1 MDEIAGI
8 ILLVLLVFSVPIA
21 LSIIAL
27 VKAAGARRRLDE
39 LEKRFERQMVLRSEQ
54 KPQPQEQPSGPPP
67 VAVAQPPL
75 VAPSP
80 VSVAPPPPPVVKPP
94 QPPPLPSKPPINW
107 EQFMGAKMFA
117 WIGGFVMFLA
127 LIFFLK
133 YAFENHLISPQV
145 QVALEYVIAAGL
157 LGIGI
162 WLTRRVALAVLAQTL
177 CATGV
182 VALYA
187 VTFAMH
193 SYYKLAPMPVTFGVM
208 ALVTV
213 AAFLL
218 AVRQNA
224 QVISILGLLGGFLTP
239 MLLSTGKDMPL
250 GLFGYI
256 GLLNAGLIAVVS
268 RRRWN
273 YQVLLATLG
282 TAFMEF
288 AWADEF
294 YAVPK
299 THTAMAIFLSMEALF
314 VIGFAFAQERD
325 ETDPWITS
333 GPVLTGVTSLL
344 FAFNLLS
351 HNAVAEKPWEL
362 FLFVLLADLGLLALA
377 WQRSRLYWTNLVGGG
392 LSFLLLGAWTI
403 GHVNADLLNW
413 ALAFY
418 FVFAVLHSVFPVV
431 LQRVRPG
438 PAPGW
443 WGHVFPAL
451 ALVLVMI
458 PIMKLPELSFAVWVC
473 VLLLDALVFGLALLT
488 ASVAAIIAALL
499 LTVAATALWL
509 VNAPAVVGDLPDML
523 IVIGGFALLFF
534 LVGIIAARKFPAV
547 KPIGIKLPS
556 FDVSLDIRAQVS
568 ALSAVLPF
576 LLLILVVARLP
587 LTDPTSVFGLA
598 MVLAVLLLGVAR
610 VTAVD
615 VLALVGLLATLA
627 LEIAWHQARYKPS
640 AASVPLA
647 WYVAFYAVYAV
658 FPFVFRRSFEQRA
671 TSWATAALSG
681 PLHFWLVYRVV
692 DTAYRNPYM
701 GLLPAAFALPSL
713 AALVWLA
720 RTVPADAPKRM
731 TILAWWG
738 GAALFFIT
746 LIFPIQFEK
755 QWITVGWAL
764 EGAALLWLYHRVPHK
779 GLTWVGAG
787 LLVVAFVRLA
797 LNPAVFEYHPRSE
810 TAIFNW
816 YLYAYGIATACL
828 FVGGKLATE
837 RRVAALLAT
846 LGTILAFLL
855 LNIEIADYFTPVG
868 KHTLTFEFSGNFGR
882 DMTYSIAWALFAL
895 GLLVAGIWRKLPA
908 VRWASIGLLIVTL
921 AKLFLHDL
929 AHLNQLYRIGAF
941 VAVAVVLLLA
951 SFAYQRFLAKEVN
964 KP

>member
-1 MDEIAGI
+1 MTE
-8 ILLVLLVFSVPIA
+8 
-21 LSIIAL
+21 
-27 VKAAGARRRLDE
+27 
-39 LEKRFERQMVLRSEQ
+39 
-54 KPQPQEQPSGPPP
+54 
-67 VAVAQPPL
+67 
-75 VAPSP
+75 
-80 VSVAPPPPPVVKPP
+80 
-94 QPPPLPSKPPINW
+94 INW
-107 EQFMGAKMFA
+107 EQFMGAKLFA
-117 WIGGFVMFLA
+117 WIGGFVLFLA

-145 QVALEYVIAAGL
+145 QVALEYVIAAGI
-157 LGIGI
+157 LGAGI
-162 WLTRRVALAVLAQTL
+162 WLTRREGLAVLAQTL

-187 VTFAMH
+187 VSFAMH

-208 ALVTV
+208 TLVTV

-218 AVRQNA
+218 AVRQEA

-239 MLLSTGKDMPL
+239 ILLSTGKDNPL

-268 RRRWN
+268 RRRWS
-273 YQVLLATLG
+273 YQFALAALG
-282 TAFMEF
+282 TVLMEF
-288 AWADEF
+288 LWADKF
-294 YAVPK
+294 YTVPK

-314 VIGFAFAQERD
+314 VIGFTFAQERD
-325 ETDPWITS
+325 ETDPWITA
-333 GPVLTGVTSLL
+333 GPILTAVASLL
-344 FAFNLLS
+344 FAFSLLS
-351 HNAVAEKPWEL
+351 HRVVAEKAWEL
-362 FLFVLLADLGLLALA
+362 FLFVLLADVGLLALA
-377 WQRSRLYWTNLVGGG
+377 WQRARLYWTNFVGGG
-392 LSFLLLGAWTI
+392 LSFLLLAVWTI
-403 GHVNADLLNW
+403 GHLNADRLNL

-438 PAPGW
+438 AAPGW
-443 WGHVFPAL
+443 WGHLFPAI
-451 ALVLVMI
+451 ALMLVMI
-458 PIMKLPELSFAVWVC
+458 PIAKLPELSFAVWVC
-473 VLLLDALVFGLALLT
+473 VLLLDALVLGLALIT
-488 ASVAAIIAALL
+488 ASVITIIGALL
-499 LTVAATALWL
+499 LTVMATALWL
-509 VNAPAVVGDLPDML
+509 VRVPAVVTGLPDML

-534 LVGIIAARKFPAV
+534 LIGILAARKFPA
-547 KPIGIKLPS
+547 KAPSISLPAPLVMV
-556 FDVSLDIRAQVS
+556 DLRAQIS

-587 LTDPTSVFGLA
+587 LTNPTPVFGMA
-598 MVLAVLLLGVAR
+598 MVLTMLLLGVAR
-610 VTAVD
+610 ATAVD
-615 VLALVGLLATLA
+615 ALAPVGLVATLA
-627 LEIAWHQARYKPS
+627 LELVWQQARYKPD
-640 AASVPLA
+640 AAAVPLA
-647 WYVAFYAVYAV
+647 WYVAFYAVYAA
-658 FPFVFRRSFEQRA
+658 FPFLFRRDFERRA
-671 TSWATAALSG
+671 TPWASAALSG

-720 RTVPADAPKRM
+720 RTLPADAPKRM
-731 TILAWWG
+731 TLLAWWG

-779 GLTWVGAG
+779 GLTWVGVG
-787 LLVVAFVRLA
+787 LLVVAFARLTF
-797 LNPAVFEYHPRSE
+797 NPWVYEYHPRSA

-828 FVGGKLATE
+828 FAGTRLAAPREGTSRTE
-837 RRVAALLAT
+837 VWMPPLLAT

-868 KHTLTFEFSGNFGR
+868 RRTLTFEFSGNFAR

-895 GLLVAGIWRKLPA
+895 GLLVAGIWRRLA
-908 VRWASIGLLIVTL
+908 AARWASIGLLVVTL

-941 VAVAVVLLLA
+941 VGVAVVLLLA
-951 SFAYQRFLAKEVN
+951 SFAYQRFLAKEIN
-964 KP
+964 KQ